1 MDNLFVDDIGK
12 RFRIGTAPDKPFRP
26 PQWLNFL
33 RRRKPDGPQEEES
46 ADGARD
52 LWALRNVSFRVQPGT
67 VLGIIGANGAGKSTL
82 MKVLAR
88 ITLPSEGRVV
98 GVGRLVSLLELGAGF
113 DPDLSARENIFL
125 NAALNGVPRADV
137 ERRMDAIVEF
147 AEVEQFLSTSLKHFS
162 SGMYLRL
169 AFSIAVNLEPR
180 ILLADEILAV
190 GDAGFQ
196 ERCLQR
202 VQADARQGLTVL
214 FVSHD
219 MEAIA
224 RVCNRVIWIDKGK
237 VVKDGLPEDV
247 VADYQTTMW
256 AHADAARSER
266 GRLSNE
272 IAELMSVR
280 LLSKNLQEIGAPPTD
295 ESFFIRVRFRTFQR
309 RVRTRCAVDF
319 YAKRVLLFRVS
330 EVQKKEHMG
339 DETYE
344 AAVRVPASLLAETN
358 YSLTVS
364 ITVSK
369 HEDREYTLV
378 SYNALSFL
386 AYRSQPGDDG
396 PKHEHAGL
404 LAPKFDWKYYRL
416 RNAPHA

>member
-1 MDNLFVDDIGK
+1 MDNLFVDNVGK
-12 RFRIGTAPDKPFRP
+12 CFRIGTAPDNQFRP
-26 PQWLNFL
+26 SQWLNLL
-33 RRRKPDGPQEEES
+33 RRLKPDASQVEEAGEGP
-46 ADGARD
+46 RD
-52 LWALRNVSFRVQPGT
+52 FWALRNVSFRVQPGT
-67 VLGIIGANGAGKSTL
+67 VLGVIGANGAGKSTL

-88 ITLPSEGRVV
+88 VTLPSEGRVV

-147 AEVEQFLSTSLKHFS
+147 AEVEEFLGTSLKHFS

-190 GDAGFQ
+190 GDAAFQ

-202 VQADARQGLTVL
+202 VQDDAREGLTVL

-224 RVCNRVIWIDKGK
+224 RICNRVIWLDKGE
-237 VVKDGLPEDV
+237 VVKDGLPEEV
-247 VADYQTTMW
+247 VAEYQTRMW
-256 AHADAARSER
+256 AHADAAQSER

-280 LLSKNLQEIGAPPTD
+280 LLSKDLQEIGAPPTD

-309 RVRTRCAVDF
+309 RIRTRCAVDF
-319 YAKRVLLFRVS
+319 YSKRVLLFRVS
-330 EVQKKEHMG
+330 QVQKKEHTG
-339 DETYE
+339 DAVYE
-344 AAVRVPASLLAETN
+344 AAVRVPANFLAETN
-358 YSLTVS
+358 YNLAVS

-369 HEDREYTLV
+369 NEGREYTLV
-378 SYNALSFL
+378 NYNALSFL
-386 AYRSQPGDDG
+386 AYRSEARDPESDNQ
-396 PKHEHAGL
+396 AGL
-404 LAPKFDWKYYRL
+404 LAPQFDWKYYYL